1 MNAANSGVRPPFLFH
16 TVLQSTPINIRSN
29 ILSISLWSTELSI
42 YCKVKLNLHPRL
54 PKVVTTNPIYRCE
67 ELEDDTTAKLKRI
80 HSKIRMRTCL
90 KILGYETAEDLIEK
104 NAYIEVIGYETEG
117 WNDESKPQLPSPSTQ
132 DETEGCYQYTKSQEL
147 NQDHDITKL
156 WKRKKLIIF
165 TATRQTTKL
174 GYVTKILQL
183 TIKTRTREPNPT
195 NKTKTKTLLNTRAR
209 PKHKSSK
216 P

>member
-54 PKVVTTNPIYRCE
+54 SKVVTTNPIYRCE

-80 HSKIRMRTCL
+80 HSKIQMQTCL

-104 NAYIEVIGYETEG
+104 NAYIKVIG
-117 WNDESKPQLPSPSTQ
+117 
-132 DETEGCYQYTKSQEL
+132 DETEG
-147 NQDHDITKL
+147 
-156 WKRKKLIIF
+156 
-165 TATRQTTKL
+165 
-174 GYVTKILQL
+174 
-183 TIKTRTREPNPT
+183 
-195 NKTKTKTLLNTRAR
+195 
-209 PKHKSSK
+209 
-216 P
+216 